1 MNNALQYYPWDAIH
15 VVATLPRDH
24 WFFTGFDNLSRTPTA
39 AELLLPRPPHGLIHD
54 DDYYEQED
62 DHASIA
68 SVDNAILPRNN
79 AIGDIYA
86 PRNEGERAFFM
97 MRFREE
103 ILQDEID
110 RFVLARGGTQP
121 IDSHDLA
128 AIEIIEAMRTG
139 GNLNGRPYAIWDN
152 IVRHDWARNGNC
164 VYTVVINGSRYRGTG
179 ESLVLQLSS
188 FPRAAWEYWA
198 HRPGTS
204 RLHIQTYV
212 DNHGRGGFFRMIM
225 WHLLSQERWLELWA
239 EYRASG
245 RG

>member
-1 MNNALQYYPWDAIH
+1 LRAATHYANVPFNDIDHNANHNIEHDGWDWE
-15 VVATLPRDH
+15 RFQQD
-24 WFFTGFDNLSRTPTA
+24 
-39 AELLLPRPPHGLIHD
+39 
-54 DDYYEQED
+54 D

-110 RFVLARGGTQP
+110 RFVLVRGGTQP

-152 IVRHDWARNGNC
+152 IVRHDWARDGNC

-179 ESLVLQLSS
+179 ESLVLRLSG

-212 DNHGRGGFFRMIM
+212 DNHGPGGFFRMIM